1 LGATSFEA
9 QGAEGGVAGK
19 GRQPQKQLLVECANE
34 LVLVLPSLS
43 PPRDARVL
51 N

>member
-19 GRQPQKQLLVECANE
+19 GAVAAEATPC
-34 LVLVLPSLS
+34 
-43 PPRDARVL
+43 
-51 N
+51 